1 MLSRRRMGH
10 TAKRD
15 DTRPA
20 LRRASR
26 GLRAVMVRHFGIG
39 QPWRQAARG
48 RMSARAPRRSNDR
61 TLCGL
66 GHRWTHR
73 SRADSGQARI
83 DPSRSSPGGSNV
95 DQAASNWESAMSMVT
110 SLMRMAAP
118 RSELRA
124 PAQNRR
130 HNSAD
135 IVKVPSFAT
144 LQINPT
150 LSSCFA
156 LTHLVLLRH
165 PSL

>member
-95 DQAASNWESAMSMVT
+95 DEKSIKLPHSDWESAMSMVT

-118 RSELRA
+118 RSESAA
-124 PAQNRR
+124 PVQNRR

-135 IVKVPSFAT
+135 QASAK
-144 LQINPT
+144 
-150 LSSCFA
+150 
-156 LTHLVLLRH
+156 RY
-165 PSL
+165 